1 MFRKLLYPLLAAEA
15 VFCIIFCLCN
25 FSSADI
31 LVTASSF
38 PFEQIG
44 SLLRALSLTG
54 DPGSGLAPGN
64 GLALAIYVGLCLLPS
79 LFLLDLVRR
88 SAFKPEDSLL
98 GLLSLILFPVLYL
111 MINPSSLEKLFSA
124 QMTVV
129 QDSETLFP
137 IYKAILGGTVWSVVI
152 GYLILRTLRL
162 FYRSGQA
169 KLWGYLEKLL
179 ALLAGL
185 FVLAAF
191 GSCFGELLS
200 SISSLRAGNTD
211 GGGLSADYIFLVLRF
226 IVDVLP
232 WLASIVTVHFLF
244 ELISQHK
251 REPYSKET
259 VLAAGRL
266 SRFCVFSLAAVILSN
281 LSYHLLQLLCAR
293 ILRNISGII
302 SIPVVS
308 ICFVLTVLLFTRL
321 LAENHQL
328 KSDNE
333 LFI

>member
-25 FSSADI
+25 FSSANI

-124 QMTVV
+124 QMA
-129 QDSETLFP
+129 

-232 WLASIVTVHFLF
+232 WLANIVTVHFLF

-259 VLAAGRL
+259 VLAADRL

-281 LSYHLLQLLCAR
+281 LSYHLLQLLCAH
-293 ILRNISGII
+293 ILRNISGTI

-308 ICFVLTVLLFTRL
+308 ICFVLAVLLFTRL